1 MLKFLRALSPKT
13 EFVIVV
19 TMAFGYFALVSI
31 FVALHP
37 HAGPLH
43 TNRSL
48 IVLCVH
54 ELVLMALLFPFLR
67 IRGWTFSKIG
77 LDPTWRDTGLGIL
90 LFFACYAV
98 WVLVWIATVALAP
111 ETAQRM
117 SETHVITQVI
127 PATTIVASGMIN
139 PLFEEV
145 FVCGYVVT
153 ALRKEGRIWFALNA
167 SVAIRLLYHLYQGP
181 LGVLSIIPMGLM
193 SGYWYART
201 GRLWPV
207 IVAHAAMD
215 MLATLSAGH

>member
-1 MLKFLRALSPKT
+1 MLKFLQALSPRI

-19 TMAFGYFALVSI
+19 TMAFGYFAFVSI

-48 IVLCVH
+48 IVLCVY
-54 ELVLMALLFPFLR
+54 ELVLMAFLFPFLR

-77 LDPTWRDTGLGIL
+77 LDPTWRDTGRGIL
-90 LFFACYAV
+90 LFFAIYAV
-98 WVLVWIATVALAP
+98 WELVWIATVALAP

-117 SETHVITQVI
+117 SETHIITQVI
-127 PATTIVASGMIN
+127 PATTIVANGMIN

-145 FVCGYVVT
+145 FVCGYVMT
-153 ALRKEGRIWFALNA
+153 ALRKEGHTWFALNA

-201 GRLWPV
+201 GRLWPI

-215 MLATLSAGH
+215 MLAMLVAGH

>member
-1 MLKFLRALSPKT
+1 MLKFLRALSPRV

-19 TMAFGYFALVSI
+19 TMAFGYFVLVSI

-48 IVLCVH
+48 IVLCAY
-54 ELVLMALLFPFLR
+54 ELVLMAILFPFLR
-67 IRGWTFSKIG
+67 TRGWTFSKIG

-90 LFFACYAV
+90 LFFAFYAV

-117 SETHVITQVI
+117 SETHIITQVI
-127 PATTIVASGMIN
+127 PATTIVANGMIN

-145 FVCGYVVT
+145 FVCGYVMT
-153 ALRKEGRIWFALNA
+153 ALRKEGHTWFALNA

-201 GRLWPV
+201 GRLWPI

-215 MLATLSAGH
+215 MLAMLVAGH

>member
-1 MLKFLRALSPKT
+1 
-13 EFVIVV
+13 
-19 TMAFGYFALVSI
+19 
-31 FVALHP
+31 
-37 HAGPLH
+37 
-43 TNRSL
+43 
-48 IVLCVH
+48 
-54 ELVLMALLFPFLR
+54 MALLFPFLR

-77 LDPTWRDTGLGIL
+77 LDPTWRDTGRGIL
-90 LFFACYAV
+90 LFFAFYAV

-117 SETHVITQVI
+117 SETHIITQVI
-127 PATTIVASGMIN
+127 PATTIVANGMIN

-145 FVCGYVVT
+145 FVCGYVMT
-153 ALRKEGRIWFALNA
+153 ALRKEGSTWFALNA

-201 GRLWPV
+201 GRLWPI

-215 MLATLSAGH
+215 MLAMLVAGH

>member
-1 MLKFLRALSPKT
+1 MLKFLRALSPRV

-19 TMAFGYFALVSI
+19 TMAFGYFAFVSI

-48 IVLCVH
+48 IVLCVY

-90 LFFACYAV
+90 LFFAFYAV

-117 SETHVITQVI
+117 SETHIITQVI
-127 PATTIVASGMIN
+127 PATTIVANGMIN

-145 FVCGYVVT
+145 FVCGYVMT
-153 ALRKEGRIWFALNA
+153 ALRKEGHTWFALNA

-215 MLATLSAGH
+215 MLAMLVAGH

>member
-1 MLKFLRALSPKT
+1 MLKFLRALSPRV

-19 TMAFGYFALVSI
+19 TMAFGYFAFVSI

-48 IVLCVH
+48 IVLCVY
-54 ELVLMALLFPFLR
+54 ELVLMAILFPFLR

-90 LFFACYAV
+90 LFFAFYAV
-98 WVLVWIATVALAP
+98 WVVVWIATVALAP

-117 SETHVITQVI
+117 SETHIITQVI
-127 PATTIVASGMIN
+127 PATTIVANGMIN

-145 FVCGYVVT
+145 FVCGYVMT
-153 ALRKEGRIWFALNA
+153 ALRKEGHTWFALNA

-181 LGVLSIIPMGLM
+181 LGVLSIIPTGLM

-215 MLATLSAGH
+215 MLAMLVAGH

>member
-1 MLKFLRALSPKT
+1 MLKFLRALSPRV
-13 EFVIVV
+13 EFVVVV
-19 TMAFGYFALVSI
+19 TMAFGYFAFVSI

-48 IVLCVH
+48 IVLSVY
-54 ELVLMALLFPFLR
+54 ELVLMAILFPFLR

-90 LFFACYAV
+90 LFFAFYAV

-117 SETHVITQVI
+117 SETHIITQVI
-127 PATTIVASGMIN
+127 PATTIVANGMIN

-145 FVCGYVVT
+145 FVCGYVMT
-153 ALRKEGRIWFALNA
+153 ALRKEGSTWFALNA

-215 MLATLSAGH
+215 MLAMLVAGH

>member
-1 MLKFLRALSPKT
+1 MLKFLQALSPRI

-19 TMAFGYFALVSI
+19 TMAFGYFAFVSI

-48 IVLCVH
+48 IVLCAY
-54 ELVLMALLFPFLR
+54 ELVLMAILFPFLR
-67 IRGWTFSKIG
+67 TRGWTFSKIG

-90 LFFACYAV
+90 LFFAFYAV

-117 SETHVITQVI
+117 SETHIITQVI
-127 PATTIVASGMIN
+127 PATTIVANGMIN

-145 FVCGYVVT
+145 FVCGYVMT
-153 ALRKEGRIWFALNA
+153 ALRKEGHTWFALNA

-201 GRLWPV
+201 GRLWPI

-215 MLATLSAGH
+215 MLAMLVAGH

>member
-1 MLKFLRALSPKT
+1 MLKFLRALSPRV

-19 TMAFGYFALVSI
+19 TMAFGYFAFVSI

-48 IVLCVH
+48 IVLCAY
-54 ELVLMALLFPFLR
+54 ELVLMAILFPFLR
-67 IRGWTFSKIG
+67 TRGWTFSKIG

-90 LFFACYAV
+90 LFFAFYAV

-117 SETHVITQVI
+117 SETHIITQVI
-127 PATTIVASGMIN
+127 PATTIVANGMIN

-145 FVCGYVVT
+145 FVCGYVMT
-153 ALRKEGRIWFALNA
+153 ALRKEGHTWFALNA

-201 GRLWPV
+201 GRLWPI

-215 MLATLSAGH
+215 MLAMLVAGH